1 MLSNT
6 KNNLFT
12 EVSFEE
18 SATVS
23 GGGPLSYLTYI
34 LLAGTPASPGGTTVN
49 DAEIAFGWNILIN
62 QSPAV
67 GGVVTP

>member
-23 GGGPLSYLTYI
+23 GGDRGRGTYVDFDWNTYFFI
-34 LLAGTPASPGGTTVN
+34 LGT
-49 DAEIAFGWNILIN
+49 
-62 QSPAV
+62 
-67 GGVVTP
+67 GVVTGQNGLTSDETLYAWKKAIDVD